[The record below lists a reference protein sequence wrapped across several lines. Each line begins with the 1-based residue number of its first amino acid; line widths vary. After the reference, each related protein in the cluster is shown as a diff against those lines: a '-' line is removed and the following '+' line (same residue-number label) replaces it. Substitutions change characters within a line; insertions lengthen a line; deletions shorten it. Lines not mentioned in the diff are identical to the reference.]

1 MHYKSGSES
10 NAQVKITT
18 IQEKIERFRG
28 LNMSE
33 MAILCLASSDSD
45 WLQSAVQ
52 QSRSNHLTIPY
63 TLLTDVQ
70 VFVAVLTRAEKS

>member
-1 MHYKSGSES
+1 
-10 NAQVKITT
+10 
-18 IQEKIERFRG
+18 
-28 LNMSE
+28 MSE
-33 MAILCLASSDSD
+33 MAVLCLEASEGD